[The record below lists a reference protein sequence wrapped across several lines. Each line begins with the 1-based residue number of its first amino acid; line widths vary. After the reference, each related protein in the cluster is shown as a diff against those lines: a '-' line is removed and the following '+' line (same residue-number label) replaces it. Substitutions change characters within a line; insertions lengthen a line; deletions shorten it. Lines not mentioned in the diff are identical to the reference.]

1 MKSWSQDSHHTYEYD
16 KHFIIYPHMDWWNE
30 SKMIPGGKKV
40 NQGFEYNSGNN
51 TEWLSVEDLKELL
64 AKTNYIH

>member
-1 MKSWSQDSHHTYEYD
+1 
-16 KHFIIYPHMDWWNE
+16 
-30 SKMIPGGKKV
+30 MIPGGKKV